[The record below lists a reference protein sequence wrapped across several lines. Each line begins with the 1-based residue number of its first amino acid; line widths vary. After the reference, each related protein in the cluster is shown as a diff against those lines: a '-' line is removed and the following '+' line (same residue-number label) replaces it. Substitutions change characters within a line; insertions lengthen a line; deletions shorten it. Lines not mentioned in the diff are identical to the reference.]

1 MNQIISYWGCPYEE
15 YDVVTKDDYVLI
27 IYRIPHGRGWPRR
40 TALKSVVY
48 LQHVLIASAGNWICN
63 LPKTSLA
70 FLLADNGYDVWM
82 RNTQRNTWSRKH
94 FKFSAKSPEFW
105 DFSLDEMDK
114 YDLPAIINF
123 FVEKTRQERLYC
135 VGHSQGSSIAYVAF
149 STNPEVAKRIMILFA
164 LAPVI
169 TVKYTQSPMKKLT
182 LSRKVVKSH
191 LDVYLAQSPTG
202 ASVQHMQ
209 PWAQAVNSGLFQAF
223 DWGKPDRNL
232 MHFCWGPETCF

>member
-1 MNQIISYWGCPYEE
+1 MEE
-15 YDVVTKDDYVLI
+15 D
-27 IYRIPHGRGWPRR
+27 GQGE
-40 TALKSVVY
+40 
-48 LQHVLIASAGNWICN
+48 QHVLIASAGNWICN
-63 LPKTSLA
+63 LPNTSLA

-82 RNTQRNTWSRKH
+82 RSTQRNTCSRKH

-105 DFSLDEMDK
+105 AFSLDEMDK

-135 VGHSQGSSIAYVAF
+135 VGHSQGSSIGVFAADVISECQRIFFHIHERAYVAF

-182 LSRKVVKSH
+182 LSRKVVKGSESS
-191 LDVYLAQSPTG
+191 L
-202 ASVQHMQ
+202 
-209 PWAQAVNSGLFQAF
+209 
-223 DWGKPDRNL
+223 
-232 MHFCWGPETCF
+232 